1 MSSMRLDK
9 FLTMMGLGTRSEVK
23 KILKNGTISI
33 NGVPAKKPELKVD
46 PDIDVI
52 MSAGKR
58 LIYEPFVCLMFHK
71 PAGCITATSDRQQK
85 TVMDY
90 IAHERKEE
98 LFPVGRLDID
108 TEGLL
113 FLMNDGDLAHRM
125 LSPKHHVEKTY
136 FARVQGQVTEED
148 VRAFEEG
155 VDIGEKNLTLPAK
168 LRILSSG
175 ELSEVELTICEGK
188 FHQVKR
194 MFEVR
199 EKKVIYL
206 KRISM
211 AGISL
216 DESLEPGQWRTLS
229 QEEADFIRKLES

>member
-1 MSSMRLDK
+1 MRLDK
-9 FLTMMGLGTRSEVK
+9 FLAAAGTGTRSEVK
-23 KILKNGTISI
+23 KLLKTGAVTV
-33 NGVPAKKPELKVD
+33 NGVPVKKADQK
-46 PDIDVI
+46 ID
-52 MSAGKR
+52 AGQDTVEYQGR
-58 LIYEPFVCLMFHK
+58 RICYEPFAALMFHK
-71 PAGCITATSDRQQK
+71 PAGCITATEDQSQK

-90 IAHERKEE
+90 ISHERKRE

-125 LSPKHHVEKTY
+125 LSPRHHVAKTY
-136 FARVQGQVTEED
+136 FARVEGTLSEADAE
-148 VRAFEEG
+148 AFEAG

-175 ELSEVELTICEGK
+175 ECSEAEITVYEGK

-194 MFEVR
+194 MFAARGCTVT
-199 EKKVIYL
+199 YL

-211 AGISL
+211 AGIRL
-216 DESLEPGQWRTLS
+216 DETLAPGQWRELT
-229 QEEADFIRKLES
+229 EEEIRHLREC